1 MSRSTLALI
10 ALLLVELFG
19 VVASGVLTWHHEV
32 ALYGGVTGAGEL
44 IGCSATE
51 HVNCDVVNTS
61 DWSELFGVPIATWGL
76 ATYLTLVGL
85 TTAALTG
92 RREGLPVVFTIGLA
106 SAAYSAL
113 LYWVSVTELGF
124 VCVWCM
130 RLYVVNALLP
140 ILAALAGGL
149 RGPVP
154 KAPVWG
160 VTAAAFVTASLL
172 SVGAQR
178 VYRSTLLGDAGA
190 IDLAAATSGG
200 ASSDGAA
207 TPGALPARELALHT
221 EDEKPAKLALLPDD
235 AWKGNPA
242 ADVVLVEFMDLEC
255 GHCKRAAGELSRL
268 AEAYGDR
275 VLFVVKHYPMDP
287 TCNPGVQNTR
297 HRHACEAARGA
308 VCAAE
313 QGRFWPFHDL
323 AFKNQHQLTTDD
335 LAMYARAAG
344 ADLAAWEACMRSDR
358 SQQRVLADTR
368 AGAALGLRGTPRIYI
383 DGKLHRGGRSAQ
395 QLALALEQALGSDA
409 AARREAMAALS
420 DQRVPV
426 RPIDDDVP
434 PVREVRAAGH
444 TFSIDTFEA
453 GLKDGAAVSAKREI
467 PATHMSWFAA
477 RDACA
482 KAGKRLC
489 SEEEWISACQGAP
502 AVDDDGD
509 GEHADDLIEG
519 TTYPYGDHHE
529 PGRCWDGRPDGQR
542 PVYTGEM
549 PGCASADGVYDL
561 TGNVE
566 EWVGLTPE
574 TAVLLG
580 GAFDT
585 SQDHARCYRRNAVF
599 GPGYANARTGF
610 RCCAG
615 DVP

>member
-1 MSRSTLALI
+1 MNRSTLALV

-19 VVASGVLTWHHEV
+19 IVAAGVLTWHHEV

-61 DWSELFGVPIATWGL
+61 EWSELLGVPIATWGL

-85 TTAALTG
+85 TVAALAG
-92 RREGLPVVFTIGLA
+92 RREGLPVVFTVGLGA
-106 SAAYSAL
+106 TAYSAL

-124 VCVWCM
+124 VCAWCM
-130 RLYVVNALLP
+130 RLYVVNGLLP
-140 ILAALAGGL
+140 VLAALAGGL
-149 RGPVP
+149 RGPIP
-154 KAPVWG
+154 KPPVWG
-160 VTAAAFVTASLL
+160 LAAAGFVTASLL

-190 IDLAAATSGG
+190 IDLAAATGARSG
-200 ASSDGAA
+200 DAA
-207 TPGALPARELALHT
+207 PAGALRARELSVFT
-221 EDEKPAKLALLPDD
+221 EDDEPAKLKLLPDD
-235 AWKGNPA
+235 AWKGNPNA
-242 ADVVLVEFMDLEC
+242 EVVLVEFMDLEC

-313 QGRFWPFHDL
+313 QGRFWAFHDL
-323 AFKNQHQLTTDD
+323 AFKNQHQLRAED
-335 LAMYARAAG
+335 LALYARAAG
-344 ADLAAWEACMRSDR
+344 VDVEAWEACMRSDR
-358 SQQRVLADTR
+358 SKQRVLDDTR
-368 AGAALGLRGTPRIYI
+368 AGAALGLRGTPRIFI
-383 DGKLHRGGRSAQ
+383 GGKLHRGGRSAQ
-395 QLALALEQALGSDA
+395 QLALALEQVLGSDA
-409 AARREAMAALS
+409 ATRREALAALRE
-420 DQRVPV
+420 DGAPAA
-426 RPIDDDVP
+426 PIPDDVP
-434 PVREVRAAGH
+434 AVREIRGTRH
-444 TFSIDTFEA
+444 TFTIDTFEA
-453 GLKDGAAVSAKREI
+453 GLRDGAAISGKREI

-489 SEEEWISACQGAP
+489 TEEEWITACQGTP
-502 AVDDDGD
+502 AIDDDGD
-509 GEHADDLIEG
+509 GEYADDLIEG

-529 PGRCWDGRPDGQR
+529 PGRCWDGRPDGHR

-549 PGCASADGVYDL
+549 PGCVSADGVYDL

-585 SQDHARCYRRNAVF
+585 SQDHARCYRRNGVF

-615 DVP
+615 DPP